1 MVLPMLLTVLLV
13 AVWAEGQDYYELLG
27 VSREATTKEIRR
39 AFKQLALTMHP
50 DKNPVSY
57 ADKPQSRNTKKWHS
71 NSPKS
76 VASRWNP
83 DKTDA
88 YWLFQGDPAA
98 HEKFLQVNRAYEVLK
113 DEDLRKKYDKYG
125 EKGLDEQQGGRYES
139 WNYYRYDF
147 GK

>member
-1 MVLPMLLTVLLV
+1 MNCWESAGKRRPKRYDGPLSSWRSPCTLTKTLWVTQTNHNP
-13 AVWAEGQDYYELLG
+13 ETQ
-27 VSREATTKEIRR
+27 
-39 AFKQLALTMHP
+39 
-50 DKNPVSY
+50 KN
-57 ADKPQSRNTKKWHS
+57 DS
-71 NSPKS
+71 NSLKS